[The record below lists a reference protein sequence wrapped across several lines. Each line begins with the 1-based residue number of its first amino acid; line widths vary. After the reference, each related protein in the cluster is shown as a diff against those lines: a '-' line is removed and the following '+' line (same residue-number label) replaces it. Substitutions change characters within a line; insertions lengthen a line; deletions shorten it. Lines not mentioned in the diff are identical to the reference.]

1 MNEVSRGKPLL
12 TLRTLRARA
21 LKVVGSPRG
30 GDQKRK
36 ENTQKTKTKYKKK
49 TKKNDK
55 IHKNFKKRKTKIEL
69 IIQKLEGKDGGKKP
83 H

>member
-36 ENTQKTKTKYKKK
+36 ENTQKTITKQKYTK
-49 TKKNDK
+49 KKNDK
-55 IHKNFKKRKTKIEL
+55 IFKTLKK
-69 IIQKLEGKDGGKKP
+69 GKK
-83 H
+83 

>member
-36 ENTQKTKTKYKKK
+36 ENTQKTKTKK
-49 TKKNDK
+49 TKNDK
-55 IHKNFKKRKTKIEL
+55 IHKNLKKRKKKIEL
-69 IIQKLEGKDGGKKP
+69 IIQKLEGKDVRKKP

>member
-36 ENTQKTKTKYKKK
+36 ENTQKTKTKNKNK
-49 TKKNDK
+49 TKKRPN
-55 IHKNFKKRKTKIEL
+55 T
-69 IIQKLEGKDGGKKP
+69 QKLKKKGKKN
-83 H
+83 

>member
-36 ENTQKTKTKYKKK
+36 ENTQKTKTKKR
-49 TKKNDK
+49 KNDK
-55 IHKNFKKRKTKIEL
+55 IHKNFKKRKKKIEL
-69 IIQKLEGKDGGKKP
+69 IIQKLEGKDVRKKP

>member
-36 ENTQKTKTKYKKK
+36 ENTQKTITKQKYTKKRTTKYS
-49 TKKNDK
+49 
-55 IHKNFKKRKTKIEL
+55 
-69 IIQKLEGKDGGKKP
+69 KL
-83 H
+83 